1 MNSYVQLICLVFS
14 FLYGII
20 INYFNKINL
29 RIVKDKNIFIKV
41 LIICLYIFNISL
53 LYMVFL
59 YRLNYGMLHYYF
71 ILFIILGYFSVDVK
85 KRKL

>member
-20 INYFNKINL
+20 INYFNKFNL
-29 RIVKDKNIFIKV
+29 RIVNDKNIFIKV

>member
-20 INYFNKINL
+20 INYFNKFNL
-29 RIVKDKNIFIKV
+29 RIVNDKNIFIKV

-71 ILFIILGYFSVDVK
+71 ILFIILVYFSVYFLN
-85 KRKL
+85 RKL